1 MKDLLQKLSHEYRK
15 SSILNKIIYIN
26 IGVFLFISI
35 FESFAFI
42 TQINIQHYLE
52 KLFLPADTNKVISR
66 PWTFLSYMFLH
77 NNIFHLLFNMMW
89 LYFAGNIFLLKLT
102 QKKLLE
108 SYILGGICGGLLF
121 IISYNYIPALSVYKI
136 DAKALGSSAG
146 VLAIVIA
153 SATSSPNYNIRL
165 PLIGLVKLKTIAIIC
180 VLIDIISIPKG
191 NAGGHIA
198 HLGGALFGYLYVKQ
212 LKYKK
217 TSNIISELF
226 CSITQM
232 FSKKKTLSKI
242 HKRPK
247 SDYSFNKEKY
257 EKEKN
262 IDIIFEKISKSGYE
276 SLNKDEKE
284 KLFKSSKK

>member
-1 MKDLLQKLSHEYRK
+1 MKELFKKLSYKYRK
-15 SSILNKIIYIN
+15 SSTLNKIIYLN
-26 IGVFLFISI
+26 IGVFIIISI

-42 TQINIQHYLE
+42 TQTNIQYYLE
-52 KLFLPADTNKVISR
+52 KLFLPADTNKLTSR
-66 PWTFLSYMFLH
+66 PWSFLTYMFLH

-102 QKKLLE
+102 QKNLLE

-121 IISYNYIPALSVYKI
+121 IISYNYIPTLSIYKI
-136 DAKALGSSAG
+136 NAKALGSSAG

-153 SATSSPNYNIRL
+153 SATSSPNYNIKL
-165 PLIGLVKLKTIAIIC
+165 PLIGLVKLRTIAIIC
-180 VLIDIISIPKG
+180 VLLDIISIPKG

-212 LKYKK
+212 LKYNKK
-217 TSNIISELF
+217 TNIISELF
-226 CSITQM
+226 SRITQL
-232 FSKKKTLSKI
+232 FSKKNKLYKV

-247 SDYSFNKEKY
+247 SDYAFNKEKY
-257 EKEKN
+257 EKEKS
-262 IDIIFEKISKSGYE
+262 IDIILEKISKSGYE
-276 SLNKDEKE
+276 SLNKYEKD

>member
-1 MKDLLQKLSHEYRK
+1 MKELFKKLSYKYRK
-15 SSILNKIIYIN
+15 SSTLNKIIYLN
-26 IGVFLFISI
+26 IGVFIIISI

-42 TQINIQHYLE
+42 TQTNIQYYLE
-52 KLFLPADTNKVISR
+52 KLFLPADTNKLTSR
-66 PWTFLSYMFLH
+66 PWSFLTYMFLH

-102 QKKLLE
+102 QKNLLE

-121 IISYNYIPALSVYKI
+121 IISYNYIPNLSIYKI
-136 DAKALGSSAG
+136 NAKALGSSAG

-153 SATSSPNYNIRL
+153 SATSSPNYNIKL
-165 PLIGLVKLKTIAIIC
+165 PLIGLVKLRTIAIIC
-180 VLIDIISIPKG
+180 VLLDIISIPKG

-212 LKYKK
+212 LKYNKK
-217 TSNIISELF
+217 TNIISELF
-226 CSITQM
+226 SRITQL
-232 FSKKKTLSKI
+232 FSKKNKLYKV

-247 SDYSFNKEKY
+247 SDYAFNKEKY
-257 EKEKN
+257 EKEKS
-262 IDIIFEKISKSGYE
+262 IDIILEKISKSGYE
-276 SLNKDEKE
+276 SLNKYEKD

>member
-226 CSITQM
+226 CSITQI

-262 IDIIFEKISKSGYE
+262 IDIILEKISKSGYE